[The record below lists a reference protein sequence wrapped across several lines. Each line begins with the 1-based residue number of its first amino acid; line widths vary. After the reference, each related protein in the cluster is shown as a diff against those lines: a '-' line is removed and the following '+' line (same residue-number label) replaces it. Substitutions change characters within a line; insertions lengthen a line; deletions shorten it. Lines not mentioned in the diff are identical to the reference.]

1 MDSSSKARTYL
12 SKFVILPLRSTSRN
26 CCSVSSRTGRSDL
39 INGMH
44 AAISMGQTYHDRE
57 EQVRASSR
65 VCASSAPLGRL
76 LTSVHRILSQQ
87 RPYRKPTEPEW
98 RQPGNW
104 TCPGFVDTW
113 VKLPMLREPIVART
127 VAA

>member
-1 MDSSSKARTYL
+1 MGKL
-12 SKFVILPLRSTSRN
+12 SGMCV
-26 CCSVSSRTGRSDL
+26 VSIFGTVADL
-39 INGMH
+39 G
-44 AAISMGQTYHDRE
+44 
-57 EQVRASSR
+57 
-65 VCASSAPLGRL
+65 AP
-76 LTSVHRILSQQ
+76 ILSQQ